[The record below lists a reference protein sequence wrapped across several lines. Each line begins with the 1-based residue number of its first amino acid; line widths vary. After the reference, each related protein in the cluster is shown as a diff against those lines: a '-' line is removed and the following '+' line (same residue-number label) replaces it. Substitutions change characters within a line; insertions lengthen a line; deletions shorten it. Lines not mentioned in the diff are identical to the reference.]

1 MARYKDAELVMSV
14 IAQYPR
20 LNQTYKYDRAA
31 GERGM
36 SVPCNPA
43 DDGAKYELNIRM
55 TKEQAVTL
63 YKKMKAFYNERKQE
77 DWKAFPPHVDK
88 VTDDGHEIKG
98 VFEID
103 GDGFYVASTNRKGS
117 YNKDGVTQLVTPP
130 AQYDSQNTLL
140 PRDFM
145 LTSGSEINVGLQFYA
160 YHTGTHHGVTLRLME
175 LQVVKLEPMKP
186 REETAM
192 ASSFGKVDGGFKS
205 EDGFATSF
213 DKVDKPANDDGFDE
227 DDDGAAPALAVVPDA
242 PKPKPQPEAKA
253 EPKKVETNDI
263 DEALDNLEFDD

>member
-1 MARYKDAELVMSV
+1 MGV

-20 LNQTYKYDRAA
+20 LNQTYLYDEAV
-31 GERGM
+31 GENGR
-36 SVPCNPA
+36 SVPCAPT
-43 DDGAKYELNIRM
+43 DEGAKYELDIRM

-63 YKKMKAFYNERKQE
+63 YKKMKAFYNERKK
-77 DWKAFPPHVDK
+77 DRWKDFPPALDTINDEGEK
-88 VTDDGHEIKG
+88 LKG
-98 VFEID
+98 VFTIE
-103 GDGFYVASTNRKGS
+103 DGFYQVSTNRRGS
-117 YNKDGVTQLVTPP
+117 YTKDGVTQLVTPP
-130 AQYDSQNTLL
+130 AQYDSENTLL

-145 LTSGSEINVGLQFYA
+145 LTTGSKINVGLQFYA
-160 YHTGTHHGVTLRLME
+160 YSTGMYRGVSLRIME

-186 REETAM
+186 REETTM
-192 ASSFGKVDGGFKS
+192 PSSFDKVDGGFKS

-227 DDDGAAPALAVVPDA
+227 DDGGAAPALAVVPDA

-263 DEALDNLEFDD
+263 DDALENLEFDD